1 MHRNTVNSA
10 LLNVADISTPPGRDR
25 FSLRIEIACGTH
37 ARTCSGIA
45 DRQNRPW
52 WGNHMKQNARKTMAN
67 RKLPT
72 PPVISDLLIPIA
84 AFLRRAGTSKSQLM
98 SEWKVAIQSSSRPK
112 RELKVVKIGFEHL
125 GSTTISRWLRDPKY
139 LNHAGRPDDLPV
151 RGNRSITS
159 LLKEG
164 GVKRPAK
171 EVISLLLELG
181 TITKVATSRY
191 RLIRRSMNY
200 TIPEYLPFEPNF
212 RFLVDAARACTW
224 GSGVSMR
231 SPRLFWLNAYS
242 TRVHHRHTADFLRFA
257 KERGLS
263 FMHEINDWL
272 EAHEMS
278 HTARA
283 PSRAKLASMR
293 RLGMGLHGICCDPT

>member
-1 MHRNTVNSA
+1 M
-10 LLNVADISTPPGRDR
+10 P
-25 FSLRIEIACGTH
+25 
-37 ARTCSGIA
+37 
-45 DRQNRPW
+45 Q
-52 WGNHMKQNARKTMAN
+52 KTR

-72 PPVISDLLIPIA
+72 ENLPMHPVIGDLLIPIA
-84 AFLRRAGTSKSQLM
+84 AFLRRAGISKSQLT
-98 SEWKVAIQSSSRPK
+98 SEWKLAIQRTSRPK

-139 LNHAGRPDDLPV
+139 LNHAGRPDDLPL
-151 RGNRSITS
+151 RGHRSITS

-164 GVKRPAK
+164 GVDQSAK
-171 EVISLLLELG
+171 DVISLLLELG
-181 TITKVATSRY
+181 TITKVAASRY

-224 GSGVSMR
+224 GSGVPPR

-242 TRVHHRHTADFLRFA
+242 TRVHHRYTNEFLRFA
-257 KERGLS
+257 KDRGLS

-272 EAHEMS
+272 EAHEAPN
-278 HTARA
+278 TGRA
-283 PSRAKLASMR
+283 PSRAKLAKMR
-293 RLGMGLHGICCDPT
+293 RLGLGLYGICCDPA